1 MCNEVGRGGEG
12 VKFGYPASNSFT
24 AEMHSIALH
33 CIASHCTTVETLKH
47 FVAQFHICIV
57 LDQPYAAPIVTSGY
71 LVCARL
77 ISPCS

>member
-1 MCNEVGRGGEG
+1 MCNEVGRGEG

-33 CIASHCTTVETLKH
+33 SIAPLLKPEALCCTIPH
-47 FVAQFHICIV
+47 CIV

>member
-1 MCNEVGRGGEG
+1 MCNEVGGGGEG

-24 AEMHSIALH
+24 A
-33 CIASHCTTVETLKH
+33 ASHCTTVETLKH